1 MHTWKERIGLELS
14 EVSAKE
20 KLISTVGGVL
30 SIFTLILFGRWGL
43 DGTGGTCVI
52 ASMGATA
59 VLLFS
64 VPHGQLSQPW
74 PVIAGHGFS
83 AIIGVLCARYI
94 SHQALAGAC
103 AVGLAIGL
111 MHQFKCI
118 HPPGGAT
125 ALIAVIGGPP
135 IHDLGYS
142 FVLFPILINAALMVS
157 LAVLLNACFS
167 WRRYPAFLNRRPP
180 APAPSR
186 PGPSHE
192 EVVAALKRLD
202 SFVDITEDDLVRL
215 CQMLSTSAPA
225 KVEKKP
231 ALPHP
236 GLTNH
241 VF

>member
-14 EVSAKE
+14 EVSFKE
-20 KLISTVGGVL
+20 KLISTLGGVI
-30 SIFTLILFGRWGL
+30 SIFSLLLFGRWGL

-52 ASMGATA
+52 ASMGASA
-59 VLLFS
+59 VLLFA

-83 AIIGVLCARYI
+83 ALIGVLCARHI
-94 SHQALAGAC
+94 PHQALAGAC
-103 AVGLAIGL
+103 AVGLSIGL

-125 ALIAVIGGPP
+125 ALIAVIGGPA
-135 IHDLGYS
+135 IQSLGYG

-157 LAVLLNACFS
+157 LAILLNASFS
-167 WRRYPAFLNRRPP
+167 WRRYPAFLNRRTPVST
-180 APAPSR
+180 PSR

-215 CQMLSTSAPA
+215 CQMLVTSPA
-225 KVEKKP
+225 AVPEKNRVQIQ
-231 ALPHP
+231 AS
-236 GLTNH
+236 LTNH

>member
-14 EVSAKE
+14 EVSFKE

-30 SIFTLILFGRWGL
+30 SIFTLILFGGWGL

-52 ASMGATA
+52 ASMGASA
-59 VLLFS
+59 VLLFA

-83 AIIGVLCARYI
+83 ALIGVLCARFI
-94 SHQALAGAC
+94 PHQAIAGAC
-103 AVGLAIGL
+103 AVGLSIGL

-125 ALIAVIGGPP
+125 ALMAVIGGPA
-135 IHDLGYS
+135 ILDLGYG
-142 FVLFPILINAALMVS
+142 FVVFPILINATLMVA

-180 APAPSR
+180 AASR
-186 PGPSHE
+186 SNPGPSHE

-215 CQMLSTSAPA
+215 CQMLSSRPAPSPEN
-225 KVEKKP
+225 KRI
-231 ALPHP
+231 LPHS

>member
-14 EVSAKE
+14 EVSFKE
-20 KLISTVGGVL
+20 KLICTLGGAL
-30 SIFTLILFGRWGL
+30 SIFALILFGRWGL

-52 ASMGATA
+52 ASMGASA
-59 VLLFS
+59 VLLFA

-83 AIIGVLCARYI
+83 ALIGVLCARYI
-94 SHQALAGAC
+94 PHLELAGAC
-103 AVGLAIGL
+103 AVGLSIGI

-125 ALIAVIGGPP
+125 ALTAVIGGQA
-135 IHDLGYS
+135 IHDLGFAY
-142 FVLFPILINAALMVS
+142 VIFPILINAALMVT
-157 LAVLLNACFS
+157 LAVLLNASFS
-167 WRRYPAFLNRRPP
+167 WRRYPAFLTRRP
-180 APAPSR
+180 AQRLPSR

-215 CQMLSTSAPA
+215 CQMLSTSPPA
-225 KVEKKP
+225 AASHKH